1 MGFRIW
7 GLGFRVCVW
16 GFRIWGFGFRVRGLG
31 LGFRRRSGTMVVKGV
46 RALCGDSENPLMIRT
61 KISAAVQWLIVGVF
75 GGDVHGSSWT
85 MFLDNDF
92 DN

>member
-1 MGFRIW
+1 
-7 GLGFRVCVW
+7 
-16 GFRIWGFGFRVRGLG
+16 
-31 LGFRRRSGTMVVKGV
+31 MVVKGV

-61 KISAAVQWLIVGVF
+61 KISAAVQWLIVGFF